1 MWYNNA
7 SNKRVWSINERQ
19 NEQGRGLSDGLAVSF
34 QGGKRGLIERIL
46 EDPELREDVLDMAL
60 IREREGEPSIS
71 FEDYQAGKRLSLTCS
86 C

>member
-1 MWYNNA
+1 MNGKVNRA
-7 SNKRVWSINERQ
+7 EVFLMALQSFSKAER
-19 NEQGRGLSDGLAVSF
+19 EVV
-34 QGGKRGLIERIL
+34 IERIL

-71 FEDYQAGKRLSLTCS
+71 LEDYQAGKRLSLTCS